1 MRVRVWA
8 GDGKTDL
15 GEGEYVG
22 KATVYYVVDAEGNLL
37 SQHDAEDRPDLAKF
51 PPGSVVEE
59 SKGNPKIVLDT
70 PRADG
75 RKVIYG
81 CQCWWQPVGPST
93 APARN

>member
-8 GDGKTDL
+8 GDGATYL

-22 KATVYYVVDAEGNLL
+22 EATVHYVVDPEGTLL
-37 SQHDAEDRPDLAKF
+37 SMHDAEAPPDLSTF

-59 SKGNPKIVLDT
+59 SEGNPKIVLDA
-70 PRADG
+70 PMPDG
-75 RKVIYG
+75 RRVVYG
-81 CQCWWQPVGPST
+81 CQCWWKPVGPST